1 MRVHEQTDQSLRPRP
16 GVLQRRANSHGQG
29 QAAHLGPERIL
40 ALQRAA
46 GNRAVS
52 DLLQGV
58 VQRCGPVPC
67 ACPDQQGLQQA
78 DVVQR
83 AVNLQPG
90 ATLHNKQIATNTL
103 NGDFSLGYTPPT
115 LNNAEIGGD
124 AQGEGRAKQAIVAPG
139 IRGKPSG
146 SWFGGYDARVSSVP
160 TNTVSFA
167 MYLPVAPPWTAPATK
182 DYVAGLLSPDANHCG
197 GQAGNTA
204 FSVHGVP
211 DDARLAGE
219 VDTHEHRH
227 VSDHVQIAQQVL
239 GRWDAKLQEAFDSG
253 TTLRAATP
261 EAAEEKLF
269 NAMGGRPDQIASR
282 LHHGWGTASDRFHQT
297 ADGRTNVHSAGA
309 APDCSSSFIR
319 FTVP

>member
-1 MRVHEQTDQSLRPRP
+1 
-16 GVLQRRANSHGQG
+16 
-29 QAAHLGPERIL
+29 
-40 ALQRAA
+40 
-46 GNRAVS
+46 
-52 DLLQGV
+52 
-58 VQRCGPVPC
+58 
-67 ACPDQQGLQQA
+67 LQQA

-124 AQGEGRAKQAIVAPG
+124 AQEEGRAKQRIVASV
-139 IRGKPSG
+139 IRGRPAGGEGGGGGGGGAGRPARTGSG
-146 SWFGGYDARVSSVP
+146 ARG
-160 TNTVSFA
+160 
-167 MYLPVAPPWTAPATK
+167 VAVAAPGSAAATK

-239 GRWDAKLQEAFDSG
+239 GRWDAKLQEGFDSG
-253 TTLRAATP
+253 TTFRAATP